1 MAGRP
6 ATRSIN
12 QETSI
17 PASLPGSVALHATGR
32 RADTFSKLQPR
43 IAVTHSGLKVI
54 QGLIP
59 TTPLCPIGPQTT
71 GRFSGCQPT

>member
-6 ATRSIN
+6 AARSIN
-12 QETSI
+12 QEPQFPHHCLEAWLFTQR
-17 PASLPGSVALHATGR
+17 VEER
-32 RADTFSKLQPR
+32 RFRKLQPR